1 MATVKVN
8 LGQFE
13 VYIVNALSAGG
24 ILPKMVG
31 APGSFVEFWGL
42 CIQIYLN

>member
-13 VYIVNALSAGG
+13 VYIVNALSTGG
-24 ILPKMVG
+24 ILPKMKVLLSSG
-31 APGSFVEFWGL
+31 DSVYRFS
-42 CIQIYLN
+42 